1 MSQRPLLL
9 TLLISLTV
17 ILNSYCQQQIE
28 NPGFEYWEE
37 IGFGPDT
44 LEPVNWSS
52 LKTSD
57 GGDIINNVIPV
68 VWEQSTD
75 AHSGMYSVKL
85 INMPILTMVAPGTLT
100 NGRVHAT
107 LPPSDAYVF
116 TIDSLP
122 EFNTPFTGFP
132 DSLRVW
138 AKFFP
143 DSIDIGH
150 VIAILHTDTA
160 KIADSLQT
168 NWIAVANIDFAD
180 ETSDWT
186 KFEAPFVYL
195 NTDTPQYILFAIYA
209 GDAEN
214 SLEGSILYLDD
225 FELIYNNTSV
235 QSTVKDNINIYSL
248 NNQIVVNLCDENLNG
263 TSVMTLHDISGKVVF
278 THDIIFNQTNKFN
291 VNIPSGVYIC
301 RIQGS
306 SLIYSQ
312 KLIIK
317 PN

>member
-1 MSQRPLLL
+1 MRQRPLLL
-9 TLLISLTV
+9 TLVISLTV
-17 ILNSYCQQQIE
+17 LLNSYCQQQIE

-57 GGDIINNVIPV
+57 GGEVINNVIPV
-68 VWEQSTD
+68 VWEQSSD

-85 INMPILTMVAPGTLT
+85 INMPILTMIAPGTLT

-122 EFNTPFTGFP
+122 EFHTPFFDLP
-132 DSLRVW
+132 DSLAVW

-143 DSIDIGH
+143 ESNDIGH
-150 VIAILHTDTA
+150 IVAVLHSDTA

-168 NWIAVANIDFAD
+168 NWIAVANIDFTS

-186 KFEAPFVYL
+186 KFEVPFVYL
-195 NTDTPQYILFAIYA
+195 NTDTPEYILFAIYA

-225 FELIYNNTSV
+225 FELIYHTTGV
-235 QSTVKDNINIYSL
+235 QSNAKENINIYTI
-248 NNQIVVNLCDENLNG
+248 NNQIVVDLYDGNLDG
-263 TSVMTLHDISGKVVF
+263 MSVITLHDISGKVVF
-278 THDIIFNQTNKFN
+278 TRDIILNQTNKFKI
-291 VNIPSGVYIC
+291 NIPSGVYIC